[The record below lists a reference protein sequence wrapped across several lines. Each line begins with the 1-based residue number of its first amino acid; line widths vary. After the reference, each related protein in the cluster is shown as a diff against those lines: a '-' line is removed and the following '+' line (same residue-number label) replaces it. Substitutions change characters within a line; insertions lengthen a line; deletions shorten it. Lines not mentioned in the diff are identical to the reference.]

1 MNYFIYASTAIFIF
15 LALIL
20 NAFVLICAKAF
31 VDCIMQRDDPASDPP
46 WNNKTWPNVLLK
58 ALFLFMSVAG
68 IILSLTALG
77 YMVRVIK

>member
-15 LALIL
+15 LALI
-20 NAFVLICAKAF
+20 
-31 VDCIMQRDDPASDPP
+31 